1 MTQYKKADNC
11 GPVPYPDQSG
21 RMLTNEIVEGDEWEP
36 LLAIGF
42 IVKVEEVSLPSK
54 EHSKEASEPVPAE
67 HVKPVI
73 LNEDP
78 KEASDAVQINDGTG
92 NEGVDTSETGKS
104 SDEGVSGRTATRRRR

>member
-21 RMLTNEIVEGDEWEP
+21 KMLTSEIVEGDEWEP
-36 LLAIGF
+36 LFSLGF
-42 IVKVEEVSLPSK
+42 IVKAEETNPAKREKL
-54 EHSKEASEPVPAE
+54 ADEPVPAE

-73 LNEDP
+73 LKEEP

-92 NEGVDTSETGKS
+92 NEGVDTTETGKS
-104 SDEGVSGRTATRRRR
+104 SDEGVLGRTTARRRR